1 MTASPIRL
9 ALLLQSAEHNR
20 LHTAVSL
27 VATAVAQGGEAH
39 LLLTHAALHTFLEQR
54 WDTQPCHFGDNAYDA
69 FYQDAVEAERVPSL
83 HALLEQARARGQVKV
98 YGCQTSIILH
108 RGYPS
113 EALERLDA
121 VIGRATFMT
130 LAQGMQ
136 WLVL

>member
-1 MTASPIRL
+1 MSPIRL

-39 LLLTHAALHTFLEQR
+39 LLLTHAALHTFLEGR
-54 WDTQPCHFGDNAYDA
+54 WDTQPCHFGDPTYDQLYA
-69 FYQDAVEAERVPSL
+69 DAVDAERIPSL
-83 HALLEQARARGQVKV
+83 LDLLAQARARGNVRV

-108 RGYPS
+108 RGYPP
-113 EALERLDA
+113 EALEQLDA
-121 VIGRATFMT
+121 VIGHSTFMT
-130 LAQGMQ
+130 LARDMQ